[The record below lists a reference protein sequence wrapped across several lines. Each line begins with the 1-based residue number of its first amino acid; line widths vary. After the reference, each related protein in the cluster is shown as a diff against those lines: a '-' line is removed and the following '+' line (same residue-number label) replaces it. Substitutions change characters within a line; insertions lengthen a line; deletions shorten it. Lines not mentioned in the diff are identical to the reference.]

1 MKPKKL
7 VGALLLGVLV
17 LWIIGW
23 ASSRSHKPDAP
34 QVVQASP
41 ADKWQVTEERSPMDD
56 SQTMVLTLDSENV
69 VQGPLGTVK
78 PSLIVRCQQKKTAV
92 YFVTGMAASIEED
105 VEGGPSDFHKVGLR
119 LDDDPARYF
128 SWGESTD
135 HKALFA
141 SDLIWGEQWNS
152 VIGMNSPT
160 VVAYSGGIIEFA
172 KKLTGAS
179 KLTLQFTPFDGS
191 PQVAQFDVRGLDPH
205 LHKLAEAC
213 GWAYE

>member
-41 ADKWQVTEERSPMDD
+41 ADKWQQDAKSGPRMDD
-56 SQTMVLTLDSENV
+56 SQTVVLTLDSENV
-69 VQGPLGTVK
+69 VQGPLVEQ
-78 PSLIVRCQQKKTAV
+78 PNHPLIVRCQQKKTAV
-92 YFVTGMAASIEED
+92 YVVTGMASSIEED

-128 SWGESTD
+128 SWGESTGSLQLYLRA
-135 HKALFA
+135 HLKF
-141 SDLIWGEQWNS
+141 GES
-152 VIGMNSPT
+152 
-160 VVAYSGGIIEFA
+160 SGIA
-172 KKLTGAS
+172 
-179 KLTLQFTPFDGS
+179 
-191 PQVAQFDVRGLDPH
+191 
-205 LHKLAEAC
+205 
-213 GWAYE
+213 